1 MDYSVVEL
9 DNITIKGITIHVT
22 KRNVKNIRLSVH
34 PPDGQVR
41 LVVPEKMDDRDIDE
55 FVRSKISWIEK
66 HKSNFLL
73 QDKQEEKKFISGEEH
88 LYLGSKY
95 ILKVLETSGKEYVE
109 LDNEKNLNLYI
120 RPNTTIEKRKQ
131 LINHWYRQQ
140 LKSLIPD
147 YIDKW
152 EPIIGVK
159 VEEFGVKL
167 MKTRW
172 GSCNTQAKRVWINLE
187 LAKKNPRCLEYIIV
201 HEMVHLLERGH
212 NARFYG
218 YMDKFLP
225 QWKSIKA
232 ELNGI
237 KYE

>member
-1 MDYSVVEL
+1 MN
-9 DNITIKGITIHVT
+9 NITINGITIKVI
-22 KRNVKNIRLSVH
+22 KKNIKNIRLSVH

-41 LVVPEKMDDRDIDE
+41 LAIPEKMDDIAINE
-55 FVRSKISWIEK
+55 FVMSKISWIEK
-66 HKSNFLL
+66 HKSNFIL
-73 QDKQEEKKFISGEEH
+73 QDKQQEKTFISGEEH
-88 LYLGSKY
+88 LYSGNKY
-95 ILKVLETSGKEYVE
+95 ILKVLETSGKQYVE

-120 RPNTTIEKRKQ
+120 RPNSTIEKREQ
-131 LINHWYRQQ
+131 LINQWYREQ
-140 LKSLIPD
+140 LKRLIPD

-152 EPIIGVK
+152 QPIIGVK
-159 VEEFGVKL
+159 VEEWGVKL

-187 LAKKNPRCLEYIIV
+187 LAKKRPRCLEYIIV

-212 NARFYG
+212 NSRFYG

-232 ELNGI
+232 ELNGMI
-237 KYE
+237 YK

>member
-1 MDYSVVEL
+1 MN
-9 DNITIKGITIHVT
+9 NITISGITIQVI
-22 KRNVKNIRLSVH
+22 KKNIKNIRLSVH

-41 LVVPEKMDDRDIDE
+41 LAIPEKMDDIAINE
-55 FVRSKISWIEK
+55 FVMSKISWIEK
-66 HKSNFLL
+66 HKSNFIL
-73 QDKQEEKKFISGEEH
+73 QDKQQEKKFISGEEH
-88 LYLGSKY
+88 LYLGNKY
-95 ILKVLETSGKEYVE
+95 ILKVLETSGKQYVE

-120 RPNTTIEKRKQ
+120 KPNSTIEKREQ
-131 LINHWYRQQ
+131 LINQWYREQ

-152 EPIIGVK
+152 QPIIGVK
-159 VEEFGVKL
+159 VEEWGVKL

-187 LAKKNPRCLEYIIV
+187 LAKKRPRCLEYIIV

-232 ELNGI
+232 ELNGMI
-237 KYE
+237 YI